1 MEDGLIAKL
10 LGVASGAFLALV
22 FDPPRSRMGFARRT
36 AAAIVAGYIFGHV
49 VLTFMEW
56 PETYENVVAAFCTSA
71 FLSWA
76 AMGRVK
82 KLVESYRKET

>member
-1 MEDGLIAKL
+1 MEDGLIPKL

-36 AAAIVAGYIFGHV
+36 AAALVAGYIFGHI
-49 VLTFMEW
+49 VLTFLEW

-71 FLSWA
+71 FVSWA
-76 AMGRVK
+76 AMGRIKRFIENYK
-82 KLVESYRKET
+82 KEA

>member
-1 MEDGLIAKL
+1 MEELTRAKII
-10 LGVASGAFLALV
+10 GVLSGAFLALALS
-22 FDPPRSRMGFARRT
+22 PPRTRMGFARRT
-36 AAAIVAGYIFGHV
+36 AAAFVAGYVFGHI
-49 VLTFMEW
+49 VLDYADW

-82 KLVESYRKET
+82 KLVESYRKDA